1 MIMKV
6 YLIIPDEEYRW
17 CYYSD
22 ANTMDI
28 LEAGDLLRSKT
39 KINIEDW
46 EPIKIEIYGSN
57 HKNELTGDLFF
68 SNVSSLLVANEKAK
82 KLIESQF
89 GLYVYFLPLESVD
102 DAANKYYAMVPS
114 EYVPGLDVKKSK
126 CRFYP
131 DGIVFKDVEKY
142 VFNKGVLS
150 YPIFRLMQ
158 HAFRLK
164 TNEPCD
170 FCHSTSVYVLDEFVD
185 FLLENHIAGV
195 DFKELYDFKDEL
207 I

>member
-1 MIMKV
+1 MK
-6 YLIIPDEEYRW
+6 
-17 CYYSD
+17 
-22 ANTMDI
+22 N
-28 LEAGDLLRSKT
+28 
-39 KINIEDW
+39 
-46 EPIKIEIYGSN
+46 
-57 HKNELTGDLFF
+57 
-68 SNVSSLLVANEKAK
+68 
-82 KLIESQF
+82 
-89 GLYVYFLPLESVD
+89 
-102 DAANKYYAMVPS
+102 
-114 EYVPGLDVKKSK
+114 
-126 CRFYP
+126 
-131 DGIVFKDVEKY
+131 KDVEKY

-207 I
+207 IWFEDLIIPYPIKFLAFV